1 MPSTSYTRPVSRAAT
16 ALLLLSAA
24 LISPTSAAGL
34 RTMKSAGCYSSST
47 PLKDQGSNIYQSS
60 GACQPICVDLDFAV
74 MAMTEGSNCLCGD
87 MLPSEDS
94 KVSDDKCDTPCDG
107 YDKEMCGGHNYFS
120 VFLSGTKNNVDSYA
134 GDESSSSSSAS
145 APASST
151 TAAPSSSTTKAPN
164 AGAVST
170 SIAPGT
176 TVVVTMPSSQQQTES
191 PDAASAN
198 RSDGGSSTNVAGIAA
213 GVVVGVVA
221 IAGIGIGLF
230 FFMRHRKR
238 KAEEEEFKRTQVGDF
253 MRHGGTSGEGKPPNT
268 GYSNMSDSRLDPE
281 ANKRNSTGSI
291 ADNQDYSRRILR
303 VANPDDH

>member
-1 MPSTSYTRPVSRAAT
+1 MYVIKPS
-16 ALLLLSAA
+16 
-24 LISPTSAAGL
+24 
-34 RTMKSAGCYSSST
+34 
-47 PLKDQGSNIYQSS
+47 
-60 GACQPICVDLDFAV
+60 
-74 MAMTEGSNCLCGD
+74 
-87 MLPSEDS
+87 LPSLHAHPTDIY
-94 KVSDDKCDTPCDG
+94 PG
-107 YDKEMCGGHNYFS
+107 GGHNYFS
-120 VFLSGTKNNVDSYA
+120 VFLSGTKNNVDSYV
-134 GDESSSSSSAS
+134 GDEASSSSSA
-145 APASST
+145 AASST
-151 TAAPSSSTTKAPN
+151 TASPSTTKAPN
-164 AGAVST
+164 GAAVST

-191 PDAASAN
+191 PDAASGSK
-198 RSDGGSSTNVAGIAA
+198 SDGGSSTNVAGIAA

-238 KAEEEEFKRTQVGDF
+238 KAAEEEFKRTQVGDF

-303 VANPDDH
+303 VRTRNTESV